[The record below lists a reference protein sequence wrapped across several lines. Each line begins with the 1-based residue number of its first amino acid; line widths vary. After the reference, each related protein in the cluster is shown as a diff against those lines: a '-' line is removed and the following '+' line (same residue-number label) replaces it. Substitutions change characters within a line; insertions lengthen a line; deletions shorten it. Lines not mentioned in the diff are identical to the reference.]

1 MGPWLRP
8 WRNRAEQG
16 AGRLPE
22 HVRAVIRAQQD
33 RSEIAIGWIQLA
45 VVLTFGTL
53 YTLSP
58 KTFDAGAM
66 IEPVPWAL
74 TLYAGFTLL
83 RLILAYRRR
92 LPAWF
97 LGLSVV
103 IDMGLLLALI
113 WSFHIQYEQP
123 PSFVLKAPTL
133 LYVFIFIALRALRFE
148 AGYVLLAG
156 SVAAVG
162 WLVLVAWVISADPAD
177 SMITRDYV
185 AYMTSNSVLLGA
197 EFDKVASILVV
208 TGIIA
213 LAITRARRLLV
224 RAVAEGA
231 AARALS
237 RFFAPEVALE
247 ITGSDRV
254 PEAGK
259 GVVRD
264 AAILVVDLRGFSSY
278 ASRIPGDEVMALLTE
293 YQARMVPAIR
303 RHGGSVDKFL
313 GDGILA
319 TFGAV
324 VTSDR
329 AAAGALM
336 ALDDVLREADDWG
349 RVRAAAGKMP
359 LRVGAAVATGRVIF
373 GAVGDEDRLE
383 YTVIGDAVNL
393 AVKLEQHTKTEGVRA
408 LATAV
413 AHEAATAQGYR
424 RATPIEER
432 PARRVNGVEEPVDLV
447 VMAA

>member
-1 MGPWLRP
+1 MGPWLKP
-8 WRNRAEQG
+8 WGVRE
-16 AGRLPE
+16 GRGIDPLPAR
-22 HVRAVIRAQQD
+22 VRAAISQQQD

-45 VVLTFGTL
+45 VVLTFGAL
-53 YTLSP
+53 YALSP
-58 KTFDAGAM
+58 KTFDASAM

-74 TLYAGFTLL
+74 ALYAGFTIL
-83 RLILAYRRR
+83 RLFLAYRRR

-97 LGLSVV
+97 LALSVA

-123 PSFVLKAPTL
+123 PSFILKAPTL

-148 AGYVLLAG
+148 AAYVLLAG

-162 WLVLVAWVISADPAD
+162 WLVLVSWVVTADPAD

-197 EFDKVASILVV
+197 EFDKVVSILVV

-237 RFFAPEVALE
+237 RFFAPEVARE
-247 ITGSDRV
+247 ITGAERV
-254 PEAGK
+254 PEAGQ

-264 AAILVVDLRGFSSY
+264 AAILVVDLRGFSAL
-278 ASRIPGDEVMALLTE
+278 ASRIPGDEVMALLAE

-324 VTSDR
+324 VPSDR
-329 AAAGALM
+329 GAADALT
-336 ALDDVLREADDWG
+336 ALDDVLSEAADWARA
-349 RVRAAAGKMP
+349 RVTAGEEP
-359 LRVGAAVATGRVIF
+359 LRVGAAVATGRVVF

-383 YTVIGDAVNL
+383 FTVIGDAVNL
-393 AVKLEQHTKTEGVRA
+393 AVKLEKHTKAEGVSA
-408 LATAV
+408 LATAA
-413 AHEAATAQGYR
+413 AHAAATAQGYR
-424 RATPIEER
+424 RAVLPEAL
-432 PARRVNGVEEPVDLV
+432 PARRVGGVDEPVDLV